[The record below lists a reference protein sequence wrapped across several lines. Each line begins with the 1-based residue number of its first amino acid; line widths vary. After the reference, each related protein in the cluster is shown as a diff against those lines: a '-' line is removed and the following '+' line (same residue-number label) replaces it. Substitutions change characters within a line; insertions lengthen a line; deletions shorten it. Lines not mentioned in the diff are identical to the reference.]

1 MCLLNSFFLAYLPQ
15 HKFMYVYIYGYTYNL
30 CLLILIVCGGDVV
43 SLCATLF
50 MFDGVT
56 TVRELFSPWLA
67 CLSCHTYTYMLAEFL
82 CLQLGGEDHHDL
94 AWIADVV
101 RIYKISSHTGCAHVF
116 HSAAKVSPVKSSQSY
131 MFWCGTSIIS
141 AWWCFCHPQSLAL
154 SMCASECMI
163 IAMTFV
169 LIFKFAHS
177 PHHECIWVSRRLH
190 DSFNEEIHTA
200 KRRNLQ

>member
-1 MCLLNSFFLAYLPQ
+1 MVAFYSLMKRISIKLNAAKCVCNITTTVGAELFPLYIYIEKCYFNSPPSMMCLLNSFFLAYLPQ

-94 AWIADVV
+94 A
-101 RIYKISSHTGCAHVF
+101 
-116 HSAAKVSPVKSSQSY
+116 
-131 MFWCGTSIIS
+131 
-141 AWWCFCHPQSLAL
+141 
-154 SMCASECMI
+154 
-163 IAMTFV
+163 
-169 LIFKFAHS
+169 
-177 PHHECIWVSRRLH
+177 
-190 DSFNEEIHTA
+190 
-200 KRRNLQ
+200 